1 MTMYDDLDCFERAL
15 SHFGTRIEIIIALEM
30 GDKIDSEDA
39 YKLIKQELKALK
51 KVRKSYR
58 REIGED

>member
-1 MTMYDDLDCFERAL
+1 MYDDLDCFERAL